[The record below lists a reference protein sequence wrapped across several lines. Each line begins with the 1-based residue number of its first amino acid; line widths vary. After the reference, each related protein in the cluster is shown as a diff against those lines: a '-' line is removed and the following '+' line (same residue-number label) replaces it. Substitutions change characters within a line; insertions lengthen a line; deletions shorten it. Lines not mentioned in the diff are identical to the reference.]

1 MHINDIGHNYFHN
14 ADFRVER
21 PQGSGDYL
29 FVLLKTPAVFM
40 LKDTEVFAEANS
52 FILFDKGFQQIY
64 RANGI
69 EFLNDWFHFDAA
81 QNEIEYLHGLNIPF
95 NKIVQLDGI
104 NELSMI
110 IKYMCYENYSVNPH
124 RADSTEL
131 ILKLFFN
138 KLSENL
144 YFTVNR
150 GKDSYH
156 DKLSVIRSKIYNMPY
171 RKWNIEKL
179 SALASMSA
187 SRFEHVYKNTFGVSA
202 ISDVIQSRIE
212 YSKNLLC
219 TTDIPVIKIAEMCG
233 YNSAPHFIRQFRSR
247 MNMTPA
253 EYRGRTK

>member
-21 PQGSGDYL
+21 PRGSDDYL
-29 FVLLKTPAVFM
+29 FVLLKTPAVFT
-40 LKDTEVFAEANS
+40 LEGREVFAEANS
-52 FILFDKGFQQIY
+52 FVLFDKGTQQIY

-69 EFLNDWFHFDAA
+69 EFLNDWFHFDASH
-81 QNEIEYLHGLNIPF
+81 NEIECLRKLNIPF
-95 NKIVQLDGI
+95 NRIVQLDGI

-110 IKYMCYENYSVNPH
+110 IKYMCYENYSTNLH

-131 ILKLFFN
+131 YLKLFFN
-138 KLSENL
+138 KLSEKL
-144 YFTVNR
+144 YCEKN
-150 GKDSYH
+150 GGNDSYH

-171 RKWNIEKL
+171 HKWSVEKL

-187 SRFEHVYKNTFGVSA
+187 SRFEHVYKSIFGVSA

-212 YSKNLLC
+212 YSKNLLS

-233 YNSAPHFIRQFRSR
+233 YNSASHFIRQFRSR
-247 MNMTPA
+247 MNMTPV
-253 EYRGRTK
+253 EYRGTTK